1 MLLSVKY
8 FYFGVDIPVMDEDAK
23 TRFKWKF
30 YRLTIQLNI
39 IILLVAVSIIV
50 FFIFHSPYSVPIIIG
65 MLFLAVIL
73 LWDFFKKYKK
83 TKAWLDEHAMLDAG
97 SGDYHVKE
105 DEG

>member
-1 MLLSVKY
+1 
-8 FYFGVDIPVMDEDAK
+8 MDEDAK

-65 MLFLAVIL
+65 MLFLALIL
-73 LWDFFKKYKK
+73 SLDFFKKFKETKK
-83 TKAWLDEHAMLDAG
+83 WLGEQQEKDKKKNDTRQNGMI
-97 SGDYHVKE
+97 
-105 DEG
+105 